1 MWHKKAIV
9 FRFSQINMRI
19 TYVIDTLASK
29 GGAERIIIEKMNYLA
44 SHFGYEVSVIC
55 CYQCEGDVN
64 AYPLSDK
71 VSQIYLHV
79 PFYSQYQYPY
89 PYRLWVKRN
98 LNQALRRELLQE
110 VFRIDPDILIY
121 TSYFRADV
129 ICKINC
135 RAKKV
140 VEAHEPRLFTLSNEG
155 LGRSFLV
162 KMYMVLYRKF
172 YFRTVERYADVVVT
186 LTDGDAYAWRRAN
199 RVMVIR
205 NFSSLSVNR
214 RSDVSAKRVIAVG
227 RLEWVKGF
235 DRLINAWAIVSKQ
248 HPDWKLDIFGEGT
261 LEGELKKQIQELNQ
275 SNCIEI
281 HPFTSDIHE
290 EYAKSSILVSS
301 SHFEGF
307 SLAILEALRIGVP
320 CVAFDC
326 PYGPRTIIKNNKCG
340 FFVPDGN
347 KLALADRINRLIDNP
362 EMRRSFSKAGVLRA
376 EFFKINVVMNQ
387 WKNFFENLVKGK
399 VTSLF

>member
-1 MWHKKAIV
+1 MWNKKAIV

-110 VFRIDPDILIY
+110 VFRIDPDILIC

-248 HPDWKLDIFGEGT
+248 HPDWKLDIFGEGS
-261 LEGELKKQIQELNQ
+261 LQ
-275 SNCIEI
+275 SAIETIIRNNAIKNLEI
-281 HPFTSDIHE
+281 HNFTHDISLE
-290 EYAKSSILVSS
+290 FTNSSICVLTSCY
-301 SHFEGF
+301 EGF
-307 SLAILEALRIGVP
+307 SLVILEAMKHGIP
-320 CVAFDC
+320 CVAFNC
-326 PYGPRTIIKNNKCG
+326 PFGPGSIIQDSLNGFLVNDGDIRLFAERLCLMIEDTKMRKEFSQEAIKRAKVFNRDVVINKWK
-340 FFVPDGN
+340 
-347 KLALADRINRLIDNP
+347 KL
-362 EMRRSFSKAGVLRA
+362 
-376 EFFKINVVMNQ
+376 
-387 WKNFFENLVKGK
+387 FEELTCLNHE
-399 VTSLF
+399 SES